1 MPLVPAGQG
10 LRLVRKCDFFIIIGL
25 VRGTVDPLAHP
36 SSPALENGVPTP
48 AAQLTGGAW
57 AKLVVPLPT
66 YGWPQAPHWMLE
78 LSGLV
83 FHWHEFHADLQ
94 ERSPSCQ
101 GSPGA
106 ETRRLSNK
114 HLPLCLADDG
124 KSHPAGDS
132 GLRAIALSP
141 LNEVN

>member
-1 MPLVPAGQG
+1 MPLLPAGQG
-10 LRLVRKCDFFIIIGL
+10 HKLVRKCDFFIIIWL
-25 VRGTVDPLAHP
+25 VRGTVDLLPHP
-36 SSPALENGVPTP
+36 SSPALANGVPTP
-48 AAQLTGGAW
+48 AAQLMGRAW

-66 YGWPQAPHWMLE
+66 YGWPQAPHWTPECSALIFHRHE
-78 LSGLV
+78 L
-83 FHWHEFHADLQ
+83 HADLQ

-106 ETRRLSNK
+106 ETCCLSNK
-114 HLPLCLADDG
+114 HLPLCPADDG

-132 GLRAIALSP
+132 GLRAMAVSP